1 MYSKDFYTYGEKV
14 LVGIFLKR
22 ENRILDCHIH
32 YSLPVK
38 PQELFDIMEYTK
50 TDMANL
56 VIVPDQNRISSVPD
70 ALMVKYLNPTKIF
83 VFGSLDVSQYFI
95 HNKSVGKHFV
105 KYVKRILQCGCDGIK
120 MVEGKPD
127 VRRTVPIPDFDLPAW
142 EPFWSFVEEIGLPIL
157 WHVNDPEEF
166 WDESKI
172 PSWAKSQG
180 WYYGEETINNEVQY
194 NQVLTVLKRHPN
206 LKIIFAHFFFMS
218 AQLERLSKILDEFPN
233 VCVDL
238 TPGIEMYVNLSKNK
252 EKAVRFFEKYQSR
265 ILYGTDIGA
274 RGVIAHESEI
284 NRTESLNRSDIVRT
298 FLTKEGQFT
307 IKADGNFL
315 IGTEDFQ
322 LDALNLRPE
331 ITQKIFYE
339 NFIRIT
345 GEKPKEINPKM
356 VIKEC
361 KRIKSLI
368 RVMSL
373 LKLIPVADYSYANQV
388 IDFFK
393 QK

>member
-1 MYSKDFYTYGEKV
+1 
-14 LVGIFLKR
+14 
-22 ENRILDCHIH
+22 
-32 YSLPVK
+32 
-38 PQELFDIMEYTK
+38 MEYTK
-50 TDMANL
+50 TNLANL
-56 VIVPDQNRISSVPD
+56 VIVPDEHRISSVPD
-70 ALMVKYLNPTKIF
+70 ALMVKYLNPTKIY

-105 KYVKRILQCGCDGIK
+105 KYVKRMLHCGCDGIK

-127 VRRTVPIPDFDLPAW
+127 VRRMVPIPDFDLPSW
-142 EPFWSFVEEIGLPIL
+142 EPFWNYAEEIGLPIL

-166 WDESKI
+166 WDKSKI

-194 NQVLTVLKRHPN
+194 TQVFTVLKRHPN

-218 AQLERLSKILDEFPN
+218 AQLERLSKILDEFRN
-233 VCVDL
+233 VYIDL
-238 TPGIEMYVNLSKNK
+238 TPGIEMYINLSKNK
-252 EKAVRFFEKYQSR
+252 EKAVQFFEKYQSR

-274 RGVIAHESEI
+274 RCVIANESEI
-284 NRTESLNRSDIVRT
+284 NRKESLNRSDIVRT

-339 NFIRIT
+339 NFISIA
-345 GEKPKEINPKM
+345 GEKPKEVNPKM

-361 KRIKSLI
+361 KKIKKMIRIMTMIKRI
-368 RVMSL
+368 E
-373 LKLIPVADYSYANQV
+373 VANYSYADQV

>member
-1 MYSKDFYTYGEKV
+1 M
-14 LVGIFLKR
+14 KR

-50 TDMANL
+50 TDIANL
-56 VIVPDQNRISSVPD
+56 VIVPDEHRISSVPD
-70 ALMVKYLNPTKIF
+70 ALMVKYLNPTKIY
-83 VFGSLDVSQYFI
+83 VFGSLDVSQYFM

-105 KYVKRILQCGCDGIK
+105 KYVKRMLHCGCDGIK

-127 VRRTVPIPDFDLPAW
+127 VRRMVPIPDFDLPAW
-142 EPFWSFVEEIGLPIL
+142 EPFWNYAEEIGLPIL

-166 WDESKI
+166 WDKSKI

-194 NQVLTVLKRHPN
+194 TQVFTVLKRHPN

-218 AQLERLSKILDEFPN
+218 AQLERLSKILDEFRN
-233 VCVDL
+233 VYIDL
-238 TPGIEMYVNLSKNK
+238 TPGIEMYINLSKNK
-252 EKAVRFFEKYQSR
+252 EKAVQFFEKYQSR

-274 RGVIAHESEI
+274 RCVIANESEI
-284 NRTESLNRSDIVRT
+284 NRKESLNRSDIVRT

-339 NFIRIT
+339 NFISIA
-345 GEKPKEINPKM
+345 GEKPKEVNPKM

-361 KRIKSLI
+361 KKIKKMIRIMTMIKRI
-368 RVMSL
+368 E
-373 LKLIPVADYSYANQV
+373 VANYSYADQV

>member
-1 MYSKDFYTYGEKV
+1 MEG
-14 LVGIFLKR
+14 

-32 YSLPVK
+32 YSLNID
-38 PQELFDIMEYTK
+38 PQQLIDIMEITK
-50 TDMANL
+50 TDIANL
-56 VIVPDQNRISSVPD
+56 VIVPDRNRISSIPD
-70 ALMVKYLNPTKIF
+70 ALMAKVLFPKKFY
-83 VFGSLDVSQYFI
+83 VFGSLDVTTYFI
-95 HNKSVGKHFV
+95 HNKAVGKHHV
-105 KYVKRILQCGCDGIK
+105 KHVKRMLQCGCDGIK
-120 MVEGKPD
+120 MIEGKPD
-127 VRRTVPIPDFDLPAW
+127 LRRSVPIPDFDLPSW
-142 EPFWSFVEEIGLPIL
+142 EPFWEYAENVGLPIL

-166 WDESKI
+166 WDEEKI

-180 WYYGEETINNEVQY
+180 WAYGEDTINNEVQY
-194 NQVLTVLKRHPN
+194 SQVLAVLKRHPN

-218 AQLERLSKILDEFPN
+218 AQLDRLSKILDEFRN
-233 VCVDL
+233 VCIDL

-252 EKAVRFFEKYQSR
+252 EAAVRFFEKYQSR

-284 NRTESLNRSDIVRT
+284 NKTESLNRSDIVRT
-298 FLTKEGQFT
+298 FLTKGGQFT

-322 LDALNLRPE
+322 LNALNLRPE

-339 NFIRIT
+339 NFIKIT
-345 GEKPKEINPKM
+345 SEKPKKVNPKM

-361 KRIKSLI
+361 KRIKKMI
-368 RVMSL
+368 RIMTMIK
-373 LKLIPVADYSYANQV
+373 KLEVANYSYADQV

>member
-1 MYSKDFYTYGEKV
+1 M
-14 LVGIFLKR
+14 
-22 ENRILDCHIH
+22 
-32 YSLPVK
+32 
-38 PQELFDIMEYTK
+38 
-50 TDMANL
+50 
-56 VIVPDQNRISSVPD
+56 
-70 ALMVKYLNPTKIF
+70 
-83 VFGSLDVSQYFI
+83 
-95 HNKSVGKHFV
+95 
-105 KYVKRILQCGCDGIK
+105 
-120 MVEGKPD
+120 
-127 VRRTVPIPDFDLPAW
+127 
-142 EPFWSFVEEIGLPIL
+142 
-157 WHVNDPEEF
+157 
-166 WDESKI
+166 
-172 PSWAKSQG
+172 
-180 WYYGEETINNEVQY
+180 
-194 NQVLTVLKRHPN
+194 
-206 LKIIFAHFFFMS
+206 
-218 AQLERLSKILDEFPN
+218 
-233 VCVDL
+233 
-238 TPGIEMYVNLSKNK
+238 
-252 EKAVRFFEKYQSR
+252 
-265 ILYGTDIGA
+265 
-274 RGVIAHESEI
+274 
-284 NRTESLNRSDIVRT
+284 NRSDIVRT